1 MKKTIKTILLIILM
15 VFSSNLLLAQT
26 TIFEQSL
33 QNPQSFNTFTNAS
46 VTGSQTWYF
55 NTTFNVAYCNGRVG
69 GINYANEDW
78 LISPAINLLQTA
90 NVKLSFDHTRGYYV
104 GNRPLPQEWCK
115 VFATENYTG
124 NPATTNWI
132 ELTGVNQNVLSAN
145 EFVSSG
151 ELIIPEIAKSQN
163 LRIAFRY
170 LSSASANDYWEIKNV
185 KVTGE
190 PQATSPNAGIFK
202 ITNWNTEWL
211 GCTQFGPTD
220 ETLQINNVVAAI
232 LAMNSDIYCIQEV
245 TNSTVTIANL
255 ITLLGSDKWDGRMAI
270 SSGDCLQR
278 QGIIFKK
285 SKVNY
290 VNHIELN
297 SGNAAQGN
305 SYFSNWSS
313 GRYPVLYN
321 VNFISG
327 NTTVPL
333 SLVNIHAK
341 ATTSSDIP
349 CDAVFTKRLG
359 ASQALKTILDGT
371 SYNNQNLILIGDFND
386 YLVGTTCSSYVNSP
400 YKNFVDDQINYN
412 CVTQNI
418 TNFNLPIIENI
429 IITNELNSN
438 YITDSATRE
447 LGVSQSIANFSTT
460 TSDHL
465 PVSAKFQFS
474 KLDNHQFDLSQN
486 NNISIYPN
494 PASDHI
500 TINCDNLASVT
511 DWSVKITNMLGQ
523 EILSLPMNTTKCIVN
538 LNSSASGG
546 MCFVKIIN
554 AQNEVVN
561 IKKIIL
567 Q

>member
-1 MKKTIKTILLIILM
+1 MKKTIKTILLLILT
-15 VFSSNLLLAQT
+15 VFSSNLFLAQT

-33 QNPQSFNTFTNAS
+33 QNPQSFNTFTLAN
-46 VTGSQTWYF
+46 VIGPQQTWYYS
-55 NTTFNVAYCNGRVG
+55 NVAYCSGYNGTAN
-69 GINYANEDW
+69 ISNEDW
-78 LISPAINLLQTA
+78 LISPSINLLETA
-90 NVKLSFDHTRGYYV
+90 NVKLSFDHTRGFYL
-104 GNRPLPQEWCK
+104 NLPTSGGEWCK
-115 VFATENYTG
+115 VFATANYTG
-124 NPATTNWI
+124 NPATTSWYP
-132 ELTGVNQNVLSAN
+132 LTGVNQNIISVGQ
-145 EFVSSG
+145 FVPSG
-151 ELIIPEIAKSQN
+151 ELIIPEAAKSEN
-163 LRIAFRY
+163 SRIAFRY
-170 LSSASANDYWEIKNV
+170 ISSSTASDYWKVRNV

-190 PQATSPNAGIFK
+190 PQATSPNAGILK

-211 GCTQFGPTD
+211 GCAQPNLGPTD
-220 ETLQINNVVAAI
+220 ETLQINNVVAAM

-245 TNSTVTIANL
+245 TNSAVTIANL
-255 ITLLGSDKWDGRMAI
+255 ITLLGSDKWDGRMAV
-270 SSGDCLQR
+270 SSGDCIQR

-290 VNHIELN
+290 LNGIELN
-297 SGNAAQGN
+297 SGSAAQGN
-305 SYFSNWSS
+305 SYFTNWSS

-321 VNFISG
+321 VNFMSG
-327 NTTVPL
+327 NTTIPL

-341 ATTSSDIP
+341 ATTSTDIT
-349 CDAVFTKRLG
+349 CDAVYTRRLG
-359 ASQALKTILDGT
+359 ASQALKTILDGA
-371 SYNNQNLILIGDFND
+371 SYNSKNLILIGDFND

-412 CVTQNI
+412 CISQNI

-429 IITNELNSN
+429 IISNELNSY
-438 YITDSATRE
+438 YITNSATRE
-447 LGVSQSIANFSTT
+447 LGVSQSIANFTTT

-474 KLDNHQFDLSQN
+474 TLDNHQFDLPQN
-486 NNISIYPN
+486 IKISIYPN

-523 EILSLPMNTTKCIVN
+523 EILSQPMNTTQCIVN
-538 LNSSASGG
+538 LNSSASRGLY
-546 MCFVKIIN
+546 FVKIIN